1 MFTNNSHKLVF
12 ILQIMESDKKQKSDV
27 YVNQPTE
34 SNNQTINDAGPTVAY
49 RRYVLLILTLVYA
62 FNFIDRQI
70 IGILS
75 PFIKADLGLDDAQ
88 LGWLKG
94 FAFALLYTVVGIP
107 IAWLADRYSRVN
119 IVAVSLTLWSGFTAL
134 SGYATNFTQLALARV
149 GVGIGEAGGSPP
161 SHSMIS
167 DLYAPTERAKALA
180 IYSLG
185 IPFGIMTAYFAAA
198 FFLQGGQTDWRIV
211 MIAVG
216 VPGVLLAIIMKLT
229 VKEPTRTLAPSAK
242 TGGMKLS
249 EAVKTLLKIPTWWG
263 MCLGI
268 SFGSFGSYAIS
279 TWIIDF
285 YVRLHPEVTIQ
296 SLLIVFGII
305 NGTAYASGVWLG
317 GVIADKWGKKDRR
330 AYGLLPTYAMLI
342 GVPCFVAAL
351 YVASP
356 WVSIALMAVLL
367 FTSGMYL
374 GPCFAIAQTLA
385 PVNARAMSTALFFF
399 VLNIIAL
406 GGGPTLVGI
415 VSNAYSESMG
425 GGEALRFSLTLLI
438 VPYVLS
444 ILTFYWSSTKIKADW
459 AAAEARQAE
468 A

>member
-1 MFTNNSHKLVF
+1 M
-12 ILQIMESDKKQKSDV
+12 
-27 YVNQPTE
+27 
-34 SNNQTINDAGPTVAY
+34 
-49 RRYVLLILTLVYA
+49 VYA

-119 IVAVSLTLWSGFTAL
+119 IVAISLTAWSGFTAI
-134 SGYATNFTQLALARV
+134 SGFATNFTQLALARI

-167 DLYAPTERAKALA
+167 DLYSATERAKALA

-198 FFLQGGQTDWRIV
+198 FFLGDSTVEDGSSFWRTV

-216 VPGVLLAIIMKLT
+216 LPGIALAILMKLT
-229 VKEPTRTLAPSAK
+229 IKEPKRTSTPSGDTAN
-242 TGGMKLS
+242 MKLMD
-249 EAVKTLLKIPTWWG
+249 AIKTLLKIPTWWG

-268 SFGSFGSYAIS
+268 SFGSFGNYAIS

-285 YVRLHPEVTIQ
+285 YARVHSDVSIRD
-296 SLLIVFGII
+296 LLIVFGII
-305 NGTAYASGVWLG
+305 NGTFYALGVWLG

-330 AYGLLPTYAMLI
+330 GYALLPTYAMI
-342 GVPCFVAAL
+342 VGVPCFVLSL
-351 YVASP
+351 YVGNA
-356 WVSIALMAVLL
+356 WLSIACLAVLL

-385 PVNARAMSTALFFF
+385 PIKARAMSTALFFF

-406 GGGPTLVGI
+406 GGGPTITGLI
-415 VSNAYSESMG
+415 SHALTPSMG
-425 GGEALRFSLTLLI
+425 ASEALRTSLSLLTI
-438 VPYVLS
+438 PYILS
-444 ILTFYWSSTKIKADW
+444 IITFYWSSTRIKEDW
-459 AAAEARQAE
+459 AAAESRQA
-468 A
+468 AA

>member
-1 MFTNNSHKLVF
+1 MVQTNIHPQAQLPSR
-12 ILQIMESDKKQKSDV
+12 
-27 YVNQPTE
+27 
-34 SNNQTINDAGPTVAY
+34 AY

-119 IVAVSLTLWSGFTAL
+119 IVAISLTAWSGFTAL
-134 SGYATNFTQLALARV
+134 SGFASNFTQLALARV

-167 DLYAPTERAKALA
+167 DLYASTERAKALA
-180 IYSLG
+180 VYSLG
-185 IPFGIMTAYFAAA
+185 IPFGIMAAYFAAA
-198 FFLQGGQTDWRIV
+198 AFLGSSTIEDGGSFWRIV

-216 VPGVLLAIIMKLT
+216 LPGVALAILMKLT
-229 VKEPTRTLAPSAK
+229 IKEPERTMAPSGDTAS
-242 TGGMKLS
+242 MRLVD
-249 EAVKTLLKIPTWWG
+249 AIKTLLRIPTWWG

-268 SFGSFGSYAIS
+268 SFGSFGNYAIS

-285 YVRLHPEVTIQ
+285 YARVHSDVSIRE
-296 SLLIVFGII
+296 LLIVFGII
-305 NGTAYASGVWLG
+305 NGTFYALGVWLG
-317 GVIADKWGKKDRR
+317 GVIADKWGKRNRR
-330 AYGLLPTYAMLI
+330 GYALLPTYAMLI
-342 GVPCFVAAL
+342 GVPCFLASL
-351 YVASP
+351 YVGNAYLSMGL
-356 WVSIALMAVLL
+356 IAVLL

-406 GGGPTLVGI
+406 GGGPTLTGI
-415 VSNAYSESMG
+415 ISNELSPSMG
-425 GGEALRFSLTLLI
+425 SAEALRLSLSLLL

-444 ILTFYWSSTKIKADW
+444 ILTFYWASTKIEKDW
-459 AAAEARQAE
+459 AAAESRQAS

>member
-1 MFTNNSHKLVF
+1 MNN
-12 ILQIMESDKKQKSDV
+12 ESATTLAQKSGS
-27 YVNQPTE
+27 T
-34 SNNQTINDAGPTVAY
+34 SNAY
-49 RRYVLLILTLVYA
+49 RNYVLIILTLVYA

-75 PFIKADLGLDDAQ
+75 PFIKVDLGLDDAQ

-119 IVAVSLTLWSGFTAL
+119 IVSVSLTLWSGFTAL
-134 SGYATNFTQLALARV
+134 SGFANSFFQLALLRV

-167 DLYAPTERAKALA
+167 DLFDKHERAKALA

-198 FFLQGGQTDWRIV
+198 FFLDGGTTDWRTV

-216 VPGVLLAIIMKLT
+216 LPGVLLAILLKFT
-229 VKEPTRTLAPSAK
+229 VKEPTRSAVANGPAQMGFM
-242 TGGMKLS
+242 TS
-249 EAVKTLLKIPTWWG
+249 VKRLMKIPTWWG

-268 SFGSFGSYAIS
+268 SFGSFGNYAIS

-285 YVRLHPEVTIQ
+285 YVRIHPSMPIQ
-296 SLLIVFGII
+296 DLLIIFGIA
-305 NGTAYASGVWLG
+305 NGTAYALGVWLG
-317 GVIADKWGKKDRR
+317 GVIADKWGLKSKRGY
-330 AYGLLPTYAMLI
+330 ALLPFYALLI
-342 GVPCFVAAL
+342 GVPCFFFSLQVQSVEL
-351 YVASP
+351 SL
-356 WVSIALMAVLL
+356 ILMTILL

-406 GGGPTLVGI
+406 GGGPTIVGI
-415 VSNAYSESMG
+415 VSQMWSASMG
-425 GGEALRFSLTLLI
+425 EAEALRLSLSWLV
-438 VPYVLS
+438 VPYMLS
-444 ILTFYWSSTKIKADW
+444 IVTFYWASTKIERDW
-459 AAAEARQAE
+459 KEAERQQALD
-468 A
+468 

>member
-1 MFTNNSHKLVF
+1 MNTKTEM
-12 ILQIMESDKKQKSDV
+12 IDRDKPSD
-27 YVNQPTE
+27 
-34 SNNQTINDAGPTVAY
+34 AY

-75 PFIKADLGLDDAQ
+75 PFIKVDLGLDDAQ
-88 LGWLKG
+88 LGLLKG
-94 FAFALLYTVVGIP
+94 FAFALLYTIVGIP
-107 IAWLADRYSRVN
+107 LAWLADRYSRVN
-119 IVAVSLTLWSGFTAL
+119 IVAISLTIWSGFTAL
-134 SGYATNFTQLALARV
+134 SGLAANFTQLALARI

-167 DLYAPTERAKALA
+167 DLYDPSERAKALA

-185 IPFGIMTAYFAAA
+185 IPFGIMAAYFAAA
-198 FFLQGGQTDWRIV
+198 FFLQGGETDWRIV
-211 MIAVG
+211 MYAVG
-216 VPGVLLAIIMKLT
+216 IPGVLLALLLKFT
-229 VKEPTRTLAPSAK
+229 VNEPTRTKVPSGSKASM
-242 TGGMKLS
+242 GLS
-249 EAVKTLLKIPTWWG
+249 EAIKTLLKIPTWWG

-279 TWIIDF
+279 SWIIDF
-285 YVRLHPEVTIQ
+285 YVRIHPDISIQ
-296 SLLIVFGII
+296 TLLISFGIV
-305 NGTAYASGVWLG
+305 NGTAYALGVWLG

-330 AYGLLPTYAMLI
+330 AYALLPTYALLI
-342 GVPCFVAAL
+342 GVPCFIASL
-351 YVASP
+351 YVGNA
-356 WVSIALMAVLL
+356 WLSIGLTTVLL

-406 GGGPTLVGI
+406 GGGPTLVGLL
-415 VSNAYSESMG
+415 SNHFSEAMG
-425 GGEALRFSLTLLI
+425 EGESLRLSLALLI
-438 VPYVLS
+438 VPYILS
-444 ILTFYWSSTKIKADW
+444 IATFYWSSKKIKADW
-459 AAAEARQAE
+459 AAAEERQAS

>member
-1 MFTNNSHKLVF
+1 M
-12 ILQIMESDKKQKSDV
+12 
-27 YVNQPTE
+27 
-34 SNNQTINDAGPTVAY
+34 QTDSTVTAAPSVAY

-62 FNFIDRQI
+62 FNFVDRQI

-119 IVAVSLTLWSGFTAL
+119 IVAISLTVWSGFTAL
-134 SGYATNFTQLALARV
+134 SGFATSFMSLAVARV

-167 DLYAPTERAKALA
+167 DLYKPTERAKALA

-185 IPFGIMTAYFAAA
+185 IPFGVMAAYFAAA
-198 FFLQGGQTDWRIV
+198 FFLQGGTTDWRTV
-211 MIAVG
+211 MLAVG
-216 VPGVLLAIIMKLT
+216 IPGVVLALLLKFT
-229 VKEPTRTLAPSAK
+229 VKEPKRTSAPS
-242 TGGMKLS
+242 GNVGSMKLG
-249 EAVKTLLKIPTWWG
+249 EAIRTLLKIPTWWG

-268 SFGSFGSYAIS
+268 SFGSFGNYAIS

-285 YVRLHPEVTIQ
+285 YVRIHSEVSIQ
-296 SLLIVFGII
+296 ELLISFGII
-305 NGTAYASGVWLG
+305 NGTAYALGVWLG
-317 GVIADKWGKKDRR
+317 GVIADKWGKKNRR
-330 AYGLLPTYAMLI
+330 GYALLPAYALII
-342 GVPCFVAAL
+342 GVPCFVASL
-351 YVASP
+351 YVGSA
-356 WVSIALMAVLL
+356 WVSIALLTVLL

-406 GGGPTLVGI
+406 GGGPTLIGI
-415 VSNAYSESMG
+415 ISNMYSETMG
-425 GGEALRFSLTLLI
+425 SGEALRFSLALLTI
-438 VPYVLS
+438 PYVLS
-444 ILTFYWSSTKIKADW
+444 IVIFFWSSKKIEKDW
-459 AAAEARQAE
+459 AAAEERQA
-468 A
+468 AA